1 MPLIAGNT
9 VYVSFIFEVINR
21 TKNATYNRF
30 FALMKRIGY
39 FYSLGICN
47 VNNVLHCHFKVYR
60 ELWVHSNGDFQRLV
74 LHLQNLLYT
83 FIFIYILPCVSGSLL
98 SSAYSN
104 FYRYPNFLH
113 IQNILQLEAFCDIS
127 F

>member
-39 FYSLGICN
+39 FYSP
-47 VNNVLHCHFKVYR
+47 
-60 ELWVHSNGDFQRLV
+60 E
-74 LHLQNLLYT
+74 
-83 FIFIYILPCVSGSLL
+83 
-98 SSAYSN
+98 
-104 FYRYPNFLH
+104 
-113 IQNILQLEAFCDIS
+113 DIKC
-127 F
+127 